1 MKLTYTF
8 FFCIIWLHISVSAQE
23 TIKATILDSITQNPI
38 PFATIS
44 TAKNFGV
51 ISNEYG
57 EFQINLNTTEDIDL
71 IIQCLGYESKNLPVK
86 KFKDSIVLL
95 RPKSIELD
103 EVLVSNKHYTPEEII
118 DKVKDNLLQNY
129 STEFTKSTLFS
140 RTSFNTKM
148 QKQEIDIKKS
158 SIPELNQT
166 FIDSVI
172 QSLPKNNDYHT
183 ELLGDLYTNNY
194 SQSEKL
200 NVIKASKL
208 YNKDTE
214 INLKGFQNKLKDIA
228 QKHIKRDS
236 YLKIKSGWFGTKE
249 SIDSSFFDTENN
261 KQTKSLIDEQEAD
274 ENSRKELFLMSN
286 KQVISNLINES
297 FVSEKSDL
305 NFIHKSNKYEYQLL
319 DYAFLNDDFVY
330 KISFTPKRGADY
342 QGVLYINTDDF
353 AVVRVDYRNVKDL
366 RNFSLLGFSFK
377 EYKHEGTLIYGKN
390 EDKSY
395 SLRFAENTQ
404 GHNIGIERPLKIVEK
419 NKNTRG
425 RRKQNEL
432 VSDIHFILS
441 SSSKQVLV
449 VFENHTISENEYN
462 SFKEN
467 PKVTPTYLPAY
478 DPDFWAGYNI
488 IEPNQA
494 IKDFKIME

>member
-8 FFCIIWLHISVSAQE
+8 FFCFLWLHFSISAQE
-23 TIKATILDSITQNPI
+23 TIKATILDSISKSPI

-44 TAKNFGV
+44 TTNNFGV

-57 EFQINLNTTEDIDL
+57 EFQINLNSTDQIDL
-71 IIQCLGYESKNLPVK
+71 TIQCLGYESKIIPVK
-86 KFKDSIVLL
+86 TFKDSIVLL
-95 RPKSIELD
+95 HPKSIELD
-103 EVLVSNKHYTPEEII
+103 EVLVSNKHYTAEEII

-129 STEFTKSTLFS
+129 STDFSKNTLFS

-148 QKQEIDIKKS
+148 QKQEIDIEKS
-158 SIPELNQT
+158 SIPELNQA

-183 ELLGDLYTNNY
+183 ELLGNLYTNNY
-194 SQSEKL
+194 SHSQKL
-200 NVIKASKL
+200 EVIKASKL

-214 INLKGFQNKLKDIA
+214 INLKSFETKLKDIA

-236 YLKIKSGWFGTKE
+236 YIKIKSGWFGTKE
-249 SIDSSFFDTENN
+249 SIDSSFFETEEA
-261 KQTKSLIDEQEAD
+261 KQSKALLDEQETD
-274 ENSRKELFLMSN
+274 ENSRKELFFMSN
-286 KQVISNLINES
+286 KQAISNLINKS
-297 FVSEKSDL
+297 FISEKSDL
-305 NFIHKSNKYEYQLL
+305 NFIHKSSKYEFQLL

-342 QGVLYINTDDF
+342 QGILYINTDNF

-366 RNFSLLGFSFK
+366 RDFSLLGISFK
-377 EYKHEGTLIYGKN
+377 EYKKEGTLIYGKN
-390 EDKSY
+390 EDRSY
-395 SLRFAENTQ
+395 TLRFAENIQ
-404 GHNIGIERPLKIVEK
+404 GHNIGIKRPLKIVEK
-419 NKNTRG
+419 NKNTQG

-449 VFENHTISENEYN
+449 VFETQMISESKFND
-462 SFKEN
+462 FKEN
-467 PKVTPTYLPAY
+467 PKIKPTYLPKY
-478 DPDFWAGYNI
+478 DPDFWAGYNV

>member
-1 MKLTYTF
+1 MAYLSF
-8 FFCIIWLHISVSAQE
+8 SVSAQE
-23 TIKATILDSITQNPI
+23 TLKATILDSLSQKPV

-44 TAKNFGV
+44 TSNNFGV
-51 ISNEYG
+51 ISNENG
-57 EFQINLNTTEDIDL
+57 EFQINLNNKNDISL
-71 IIQCLGYESKNLPVK
+71 TIQCLGYENKSISAS
-86 KFKDSIVLL
+86 KFKDSLIIL

-103 EVLVSNKHYTPEEII
+103 EILVSNKHYTAEEII
-118 DKVKDNLLQNY
+118 EKVKENLLQNY
-129 STEFTKSTLFS
+129 STEVTKSTLFS

-148 QKQEIDIKKS
+148 QKQVIDIEKS
-158 SIPELNQT
+158 SIPELNQA

-172 QSLPKNNDYHT
+172 HSLPKSNDYHI
-183 ELLGDLYTNNY
+183 ELLANLYTNNT
-194 SQSEKL
+194 SHSEKL
-200 NVIKASKL
+200 DVIKASKL

-214 INLKGFQNKLKDIA
+214 INLKSFETKLRDIA

-249 SIDSSFFDTENN
+249 SIDSSFFETEEA
-261 KQTKSLIDEQEAD
+261 KQSKSLLDEQETD
-274 ENSRKELFLMSN
+274 ENTRKELFLMSN
-286 KQVISNLINES
+286 KQAISNLINES
-297 FVSEKSDL
+297 FISEKSDL

-330 KISFTPKRGADY
+330 KVSFTPKRSADY
-342 QGVLYINTDDF
+342 QGILYINTDDF

-366 RNFSLLGFSFK
+366 RSFSLLGFSFK
-377 EYKHEGTLIYGKN
+377 AFQKEGTLIYGKN
-390 EDKSY
+390 EDRSY

-404 GHNIGIERPLKIVEK
+404 GSNIGIKRPLKIVEK
-419 NKNTRG
+419 NKNTQG

-441 SSSKQVLV
+441 SFSKQVLV
-449 VFENHTISENEYN
+449 VFETDMISESEFNN
-462 SFKEN
+462 FKEN
-467 PKVTPTYLPAY
+467 PRIKPTYLPKY
-478 DPDFWAGYNI
+478 DPNFWAGYNV